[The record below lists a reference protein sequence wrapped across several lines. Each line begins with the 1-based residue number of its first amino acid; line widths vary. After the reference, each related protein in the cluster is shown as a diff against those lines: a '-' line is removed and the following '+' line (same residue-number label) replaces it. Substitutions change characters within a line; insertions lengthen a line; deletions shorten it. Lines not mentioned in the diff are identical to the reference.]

1 MTLILERGFLSVTF
15 NKMLLME
22 LVQIKNIVMMKL
34 VCCEVSMTGQELKP
48 LTGESQLTVGAQGCP
63 HMATVLTGRMMTS
76 CPMCLIIVL
85 TVSYMHSVS
94 HCKSQSFL
102 H

>member
-1 MTLILERGFLSVTF
+1 MTLILGRGVLPVTF
-15 NKMLLME
+15 NEMLLME
-22 LVQIKNIVMMKL
+22 LVQIKNIVMMNL

-48 LTGESQLTVGAQGCP
+48 LTGECQLTVGTQGCP
-63 HMATVLTGRMMTS
+63 PHGS
-76 CPMCLIIVL
+76 CFDREDDDFLPCVPYIVL

-94 HCKSQSFL
+94 HCKSRSFL